1 MRREGFL
8 GGLTPGRR
16 PGVTGFTLIEVLL
29 AITLSAMVLLAAHR
43 IFTGVVDGTRRLNE
57 ARAELD
63 RAMNARRWLTA
74 AVGSLEVGDQGGPF
88 VGKPD
93 QVAFGS
99 WHLTPEGW
107 LTRRRVALGDVS
119 GRFVALPPQG
129 DPLVLAD
136 SVRDVQFDYLL
147 DPGENATWV
156 REWISPVSA
165 PLAIRMRITR
175 SGCGMPDA
183 GCVDTLLLII
193 GPRG

>member
-1 MRREGFL
+1 VHRE
-8 GGLTPGRR
+8 R
-16 PGVTGFTLIEVLL
+16 GFTLIEVML
-29 AITLSAMVLLAAHR
+29 ALSLGALVVLAAHR
-43 IFTGVVDGTRRLNE
+43 IFTGVVDGVERMDA
-57 ARAELD
+57 ARADLD

-74 AVGSLEVGDQGGPF
+74 TVGSLAVGDQDG
-88 VGKPD
+88 PD

-99 WHLTPEGW
+99 WQLTLEGW
-107 LTRRRVALGDVS
+107 LTRRRVALGAAN
-119 GRFVALPPQG
+119 GRFVAVAPQG

-165 PLAIRMRITR
+165 PLAIRVRVTR
-175 SGCGMPDA
+175 GCGRGER
-183 GCVDTLLLII
+183 GCVDTLLLIV

>member
-1 MRREGFL
+1 VHRE
-8 GGLTPGRR
+8 R
-16 PGVTGFTLIEVLL
+16 GFTLIEVML
-29 AITLSAMVLLAAHR
+29 ALSLGALVVLAAHR
-43 IFTGVVDGTRRLNE
+43 IFTGVVDGVERMDA
-57 ARAELD
+57 ARADLD

-74 AVGSLEVGDQGGPF
+74 TVGSLAVGDQDGPF

-99 WHLTPEGW
+99 WQLTLEGW
-107 LTRRRVALGDVS
+107 LTRRRVALGAAN
-119 GRFVALPPQG
+119 GRFVAVAPQG

-165 PLAIRMRITR
+165 PLAIRVRVTR
-175 SGCGMPDA
+175 GCGRGER
-183 GCVDTLLLII
+183 GCVDTLLLIV